1 MPSPTLLAFLI
12 SRDIQTNAIAHIIKN
27 IKKITEAN
35 IVDDY
40 GFARV
45 QSLYRHTFLDEP
57 IFDGATA
64 ESYVASSVHYGF
76 SWKMEHNDVFFY
88 DYCQW
93 HGDKIHSSCY
103 LSEMPITNDY
113 LLRHANNV
121 AMTINENH
129 QPVFYLVCGYYMCTL
144 NKLPYVQE
152 LCIPIETMQDHPYKS
167 SRYSQRVIISSVNPS
182 DSTNG
187 GLFPCIVST
196 STYSFWIT
204 VMRLS
209 VSPCLNSSVQCQL
222 ICRNLGSSFLI
233 NSGHLGCSRSPRR
246 MLTRWRTSE

>member
-1 MPSPTLLAFLI
+1 M
-12 SRDIQTNAIAHIIKN
+12 
-27 IKKITEAN
+27 
-35 IVDDY
+35 DDY

-64 ESYVASSVHYGF
+64 ESYVASSVHHGF
-76 SWKMEHNDVFFY
+76 SWKMEHDDVFFY

-93 HGDKIHSSCY
+93 HGDKIRSSCY
-103 LSEMPITNDY
+103 LSEMPITHNY

-121 AMTINENH
+121 AMTINEYH
-129 QPVFYLVCGYYMCTL
+129 QSVFYLVCGYYMCTL

-182 DSTNG
+182 DSTKWR
-187 GLFPCIVST
+187 LISMYRLHFDLQLLEM
-196 STYSFWIT
+196 

-209 VSPCLNSSVQCQL
+209 VSPCLNSSVQCLL
-222 ICRNLGSSFLI
+222 ICRNLGSFFLI
-233 NSGHLGCSRSPRR
+233 NSGHLDCSRSPRR
-246 MLTRWRTSE
+246 ILTRWRTSE

>member
-1 MPSPTLLAFLI
+1 M
-12 SRDIQTNAIAHIIKN
+12 
-27 IKKITEAN
+27 
-35 IVDDY
+35 DDY

-57 IFDGATA
+57 IFDGATP

-76 SWKMEHNDVFFY
+76 SWKVEHDDVFFY

-103 LSEMPITNDY
+103 LSEMPITHNY

-121 AMTINENH
+121 AMTINEYH

-144 NKLPYVQE
+144 NKLPYVQA

-167 SRYSQRVIISSVNPS
+167 SRYSQRVIISSVNPN
-182 DSTNG
+182 DSTKWRLISMYRLHFDLQLLDNG
-187 GLFPCIVST
+187 DETVC
-196 STYSFWIT
+196 IT
-204 VMRLS
+204 VPKLF
-209 VSPCLNSSVQCQL
+209 SSMS
-222 ICRNLGSSFLI
+222 IDMSKSWEFLPDK
-233 NSGHLGCSRSPRR
+233 L
-246 MLTRWRTSE
+246 RTSWLFS